1 MFLVHVNVH
10 VQLVMGNDIRHMDN
24 FTIDLVTSKE
34 VLAVNQ
40 DPQCI
45 QVRRRKQRSLSPA
58 C

>member
-1 MFLVHVNVH
+1 LVLFLVHVNVH

-45 QVRRRKQRSLSPA
+45 QVRRRK
-58 C
+58 